1 MAPADLYER
10 IRQQTPVP
18 ITERDVERVLTGLL
32 VAYDVWELFDLC
44 DVPLAA
50 LPIILEECGRAG
62 LIERRGDRL
71 ELTPAGETFVREQG
85 GSAPLRA
92 RCPRCGGR
100 GLDLEIPPLS
110 ELLERFRE
118 ITHGRPRPQR
128 TFDQGYVTPETT
140 VARVALMKA
149 RGDLGGKRL
158 LVLGDDDLLGL
169 AAALAGGPH
178 RITVLEVDPQL
189 VAFIE
194 EARERFGLGEL
205 EVRQHDLRNPLPD
218 ALLGTYDTFATDPV
232 ESLEGCKLFLG
243 RGLSALAG
251 VGGVGYFG
259 LTRHEAS
266 LLKWHRLQSWLV
278 AQGAVI
284 TDCIDDFNAYV
295 NWPYWGEMRASR
307 WLGIETEPTRIWYRS
322 TMIRFELVE
331 KRSYPNEP
339 FTGTFEDPEL
349 ATT

>member
-1 MAPADLYER
+1 LAQADLYER

-32 VAYDVWELFDLC
+32 VAHDLWELVDLC

-50 LPIILEECGRAG
+50 LPILFEECGRAG

-71 ELTPAGETFVREQG
+71 ELTPAGETFVQEQG
-85 GSAPLRA
+85 WSAPLQS
-92 RCPRCGGR
+92 RCPRCEGR
-100 GLDLEIPPLS
+100 GLDLEIPTLS

-118 ITHGRPRPQR
+118 AGRDRPQPR
-128 TFDQGYVTPETT
+128 QSFDQGYVTPETT
-140 VARVALMKA
+140 VARVALMRT
-149 RGDLGGKRL
+149 RGDFDGKRL
-158 LVLGDDDLLGL
+158 LILGDDDLLGL
-169 AAALAGGPH
+169 AAALAGGPR
-178 RITVLEVDPQL
+178 RITVLEVDPGL

-194 EARERFGLGEL
+194 GARERFGLDAL
-205 EVRQHDLRNPLPD
+205 EIRQHDLRNPLPD
-218 ALLGTYDTFATDPV
+218 ALLGAYDTFATDPV

-251 VGGVGYFG
+251 LGGAGYFG

-266 LLKWHRLQSWLV
+266 LLKWHQLQSWVLG
-278 AQGAVI
+278 QGAAI

-307 WLGIETEPTRIWYRS
+307 WLGVETEPTRIWYRS

-331 KRSYPNEP
+331 QRSYPNEP